1 MTILVQ
7 TSFPLRRLFRRL
19 DFAPLPRDDFLGR
32 LLTVWQARRDEL
44 IFPSERDL
52 DMENLDPQGKFAFV
66 YGVAEQRRNYTLRSG
81 VASVEAVLGR
91 CEVGANLSAAPRRRG
106 AVRLRRLFEAVRQ
119 AGEPLLAEFT
129 LDEAGGE
136 AKAVEILLAPLSQDG
151 RTIDAIVGGLSF
163 RPIGVD
169 RPSQKRRPVVQP
181 DGPLLFALG
190 ASAFFG
196 ERVARHLGTM
206 LAAHEER
213 FFEDGEHKAR
223 PLVSVRDRDVYVI
236 DSLAGDLRHTSNDKL
251 CRMLFFIGALKD
263 SGAGRV
269 TAVAPY
275 LCYARKDRRTKTR
288 DPVTTRY
295 VAQLFEAVG
304 TDRLMT
310 MEIHNLAAFENAFR
324 LPTVHLDA
332 NSAFIRHFVA
342 EIGDAPVAVVSPDL
356 GGAKRA
362 EIFRERLETM
372 LGRPV
377 AKGFMDKQRS
387 GGVVTGDLFAGDV
400 DGRMVIVVDDLI
412 STGTTMARVA
422 AVCRAKGATRVSVA
436 ATHGLFTGGADA
448 LWGEAAIDA
457 VVITDTVPLP
467 ALDAA
472 AVANRLVVLETAEVC
487 ADAIAACGAAD
498 SGLHR
503 RS

>member
-1 MTILVQ
+1 MTTLVQ
-7 TSFPLRRLFRRL
+7 TAYPLRRLFRRL

-52 DMENLDPQGKFAFV
+52 DIENLDPQGKFAFV
-66 YGVAEQRRNYTLRSG
+66 YGVAEQGRNYTLRSG
-81 VASVEAVLGR
+81 AKSVDAVLGH
-91 CEVGANLSAAPRRRG
+91 CEVGASLAAAPRRRG
-106 AVRLRRLFEAVRQ
+106 AVRLRRLFEVVRQ

-136 AKAVEILLAPLSQDG
+136 ANAVEILLAPLSEDG
-151 RTIDAIVGGLSF
+151 HTVDAIVGGLSL
-163 RPIGVD
+163 RPIGAD
-169 RPSQKRRPVVQP
+169 GLSPKRRAVVHQ
-181 DGPLLFALG
+181 DGPMLFALG
-190 ASAFFG
+190 SSAAFG
-196 ERVARHLGTM
+196 ERVARHLGIM

-236 DSLAGDLRHTSNDKL
+236 DSLTGDLRHTSNDKL
-251 CRMLFFIGALKD
+251 CRLLFFIGALRD
-263 SGAGRV
+263 AGAGRV
-269 TAVAPY
+269 TAVVPY
-275 LCYARKDRRTKTR
+275 LCYSRKDRRTKSR

-310 MEIHNLAAFENAFR
+310 MEIHNLAAFQNAFR
-324 LPTVHLDA
+324 HPTVHLDA
-332 NSAFIRHFVA
+332 NSAFIGHFA
-342 EIGDAPVAVVSPDL
+342 KEIGDAPVAVVSPDL

-362 EIFRERLETM
+362 EIFRERLETT

-412 STGTTMARVA
+412 SSGTTMARVA
-422 AVCRAKGATRVSVA
+422 AVCRETGATKVSVA
-436 ATHGLFTGGADA
+436 ATHGLFAEGADA
-448 LWGEAAIDA
+448 LWSEAAIDA

-467 ALDAA
+467 ELDAA
-472 AVANRLVVLETAEVC
+472 AVANRLVVLETADIF
-487 ADAIAACGAAD
+487 ADAITACSGAD
-498 SGLHR
+498 TGLR
-503 RS
+503 RRP